1 MPRRARRIAGSGIYH
16 VMLRGVNRDSIFLED
31 EDFERFLAAL
41 ARAKEASGCQVF
53 AYCLMTNHVHL
64 VVRALEEPI
73 GLVVKRLGVRYSG
86 WFNRKYG
93 RVGHLFQDRFR
104 SEPVEDDA
112 YLVTLL
118 RYVWNNP
125 VEAGLVERPENY
137 RWSSRRLLGQESALV
152 DGHDLQTL
160 LPVDALGGVA
170 APAYR
175 PETAT
180 RKGRR
185 PLHTDEESADLLRRT
200 CGARCPEE
208 FQLLEPGAQRGAVR
222 DLRTRSVSA
231 AQIARVTGLST
242 SRVRRM
248 QVSST
253 PLPAEAGPPA
263 SQGEPE

>member
-1 MPRRARRIAGSGIYH
+1 MPRRARRLAGSGIYH

-31 EDFERFLAAL
+31 EDFEWFLAAL
-41 ARAKEASGCQVF
+41 ARVKEASGCQVF
-53 AYCLMTNHVHL
+53 AYCLLPNHVHL
-64 VVRALEEPI
+64 VVRALGEPI

-125 VEAGLVERPENY
+125 VEAGLAERPDHY
-137 RWSSRRLLGQESALV
+137 RWSSRRLLGQDSALI
-152 DGHDLQTL
+152 DGRPLQAL
-160 LPVDALGGVA
+160 LPVDALSGLA

-175 PETAT
+175 PEPAA

-185 PLHTDEESADLLRRT
+185 PLHTDEESTDLLRRA
-200 CGARCPEE
+200 CGAGGPGD
-208 FQLLEPGAQRGAVR
+208 FQCLEPGAQRSAIR
-222 DLRTRSVSA
+222 DLRTRSVSY
-231 AQIARVTGLST
+231 AQIARATGLST

-248 QVSST
+248 QVSGT
-253 PLPAEAGPPA
+253 LPADAGTPA
-263 SQGEPE
+263 SRGEPE